1 MLFRSEND
9 YGNMVAEDQGNS
21 YGKCKQIALVSVE
34 IEKNIRILSE
44 RELRD
49 EIVVKEVLQ
58 KSFEGKNEI
67 SAMAD
72 GYSLDRLTNKIMEL
86 IREMYL

>member
-1 MLFRSEND
+1 M
-9 YGNMVAEDQGNS
+9 
-21 YGKCKQIALVSVE
+21 E

-49 EIVVKEVLQ
+49 DIVVKEVLQ